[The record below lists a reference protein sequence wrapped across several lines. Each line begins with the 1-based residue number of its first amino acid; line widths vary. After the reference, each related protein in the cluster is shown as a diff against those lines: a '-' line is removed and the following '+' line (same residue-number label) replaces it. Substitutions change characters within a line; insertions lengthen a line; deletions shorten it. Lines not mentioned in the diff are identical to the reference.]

1 MNQNSK
7 ENKNQPDE
15 NIDKVIDSAV
25 ENAEV
30 RKELSEAELEEINGG
45 VITAGSFFICTKDWD
60 FVINVEIN
68 LAMNQNSKKEDKNQ
82 SHDNIDEI
90 IDSAIDNAETRKEL
104 SEAEL
109 EEVAG
114 GINFFGTVGFYQK

>member
-15 NIDKVIDSAV
+15 NID
-25 ENAEV
+25 
-30 RKELSEAELEEINGG
+30 
-45 VITAGSFFICTKDWD
+45 
-60 FVINVEIN
+60 
-68 LAMNQNSKKEDKNQ
+68 
-82 SHDNIDEI
+82 EI
-90 IDSAIDNAETRKEL
+90 IDSAIKNAEIRKEL

-114 GINFFGTVGFYQK
+114 GINFFGTVGFYQN